1 MVPGFQGAEARFRL
15 RGNSGHSAHPLERQ
29 GALPADRFRVAAAQV
44 HALAASASLRSRD
57 RGGVGQAEFPQEGR
71 GLRPA
76 FAPERNANGGSA
88 SSSTTVPLRHRQV
101 RKAQKTRIQ
110 LRAVKRIRFTL
121 NHIKDERHVMI
132 GIKFIKV
139 QPTTYLL
146 QYRGGKIVREGL
158 GLSFFYYG
166 PTTSLVAVPVAST
179 DTPFIFQETTADFQ
193 AVTIQGQVTYRISEP
208 KRLAALLNYTLE
220 KDGDTYV
227 SEDPEKLPERV
238 IHVINVIAR
247 AELQKL
253 PLREAIRASDTLVQA
268 VKARLVAAEEI
279 TSLGLEVLG
288 LSILAIKPTPET
300 ARALEADTRER
311 LFREADEAT
320 YARRNSAVE
329 QERAIKENE
338 LNTEIAVETK
348 KRQIRETQ
356 MDAERAV
363 QEKEGL
369 LKKEALETNIGL
381 EERRKNM
388 VALAAD
394 NAKAEAD
401 ARAYGVSSTMKA
413 LGSADTKILQALA
426 STGMRPEQL
435 IAFAFQELA
444 GKAEKIGQLN
454 ISPDLLRELL
464 TPQPARK

>member
-1 MVPGFQGAEARFRL
+1 MF
-15 RGNSGHSAHPLERQ
+15 
-29 GALPADRFRVAAAQV
+29 
-44 HALAASASLRSRD
+44 
-57 RGGVGQAEFPQEGR
+57 
-71 GLRPA
+71 
-76 FAPERNANGGSA
+76 
-88 SSSTTVPLRHRQV
+88 
-101 RKAQKTRIQ
+101 
-110 LRAVKRIRFTL
+110 
-121 NHIKDERHVMI
+121 

-300 ARALEADTRER
+300 ARALEAETREQ
-311 LFREADEAT
+311 LFREADEAV

-338 LNTEIAVETK
+338 LNTEIAVENK

-356 MDAERAV
+356 MEAERTV
-363 QEKEGL
+363 QEKKHL
-369 LKKEALETNIGL
+369 VLKEALEANIGM
-381 EERRKNM
+381 EDRRKSL
-388 VALAAD
+388 VALAGE
-394 NAKAEAD
+394 NAKAAAD

-413 LGSADTKILQALA
+413 LGSADAKILQALA
-426 STGMRPEQL
+426 TTGMKPEQL

-444 GKAEKIGQLN
+444 GRADKIGQLN

>member
-1 MVPGFQGAEARFRL
+1 MF
-15 RGNSGHSAHPLERQ
+15 
-29 GALPADRFRVAAAQV
+29 
-44 HALAASASLRSRD
+44 
-57 RGGVGQAEFPQEGR
+57 
-71 GLRPA
+71 
-76 FAPERNANGGSA
+76 
-88 SSSTTVPLRHRQV
+88 
-101 RKAQKTRIQ
+101 
-110 LRAVKRIRFTL
+110 
-121 NHIKDERHVMI
+121 

-146 QYRGGKIVREGL
+146 QYRGGKIVREGI
-158 GLSFFYYG
+158 GQSFFYYS

-193 AVTIQGQVTYRISEP
+193 SVTIQGQVTYRVSEP
-208 KRLAALLNYTLE
+208 KRLAALLNYTLARWGE
-220 KDGDTYV
+220 SYV
-227 SEDPEKLPERV
+227 SEDPDKLPERV
-238 IHVINVIAR
+238 IHVINVLAR

-253 PLREAIRASDTLVQA
+253 PLREALRASDELVKS
-268 VKARLVAAEEI
+268 VKARLSASEEI

-300 ARALEADTRER
+300 ARALEAETREE
-311 LFREADEAT
+311 LFREADEAI

-338 LNTEIAVETK
+338 LNTEIAVENK

-356 MDAERAV
+356 MEANRAV
-363 QEKEGL
+363 QEKENL
-369 LKKEALETNIGL
+369 LRKEALEANIGL
-381 EERRKNM
+381 EDRRKDL
-388 VALAAD
+388 VALAAE
-394 NAKAEAD
+394 NANAEAD

-413 LGSADTKILQALA
+413 LSTADAKILQVLA

-444 GKAEKIGQLN
+444 GKADKIGQLN

-464 TPQPARK
+464 APHAIRK

>member
-1 MVPGFQGAEARFRL
+1 
-15 RGNSGHSAHPLERQ
+15 
-29 GALPADRFRVAAAQV
+29 
-44 HALAASASLRSRD
+44 
-57 RGGVGQAEFPQEGR
+57 
-71 GLRPA
+71 
-76 FAPERNANGGSA
+76 
-88 SSSTTVPLRHRQV
+88 
-101 RKAQKTRIQ
+101 
-110 LRAVKRIRFTL
+110 
-121 NHIKDERHVMI
+121 MI

-193 AVTIQGQVTYRISEP
+193 AVTIQGQVTYRVSEP

-220 KDGDTYV
+220 NDGDTYV

-300 ARALEADTRER
+300 ARALEAETREQ
-311 LFREADEAT
+311 LFREADEAV

-338 LNTEIAVETK
+338 LNTEIAVENK

-356 MDAERAV
+356 MEAERTV
-363 QEKEGL
+363 QEKKHL
-369 LKKEALETNIGL
+369 VLKEALEANIGM
-381 EERRKNM
+381 EDRRKSL
-388 VALAAD
+388 VALAAE

-413 LGSADTKILQALA
+413 LGSADAKILQALA
-426 STGMRPEQL
+426 TTGMKPEQL

-444 GKAEKIGQLN
+444 GRADKIGQLN

>member
-1 MVPGFQGAEARFRL
+1 MF
-15 RGNSGHSAHPLERQ
+15 
-29 GALPADRFRVAAAQV
+29 
-44 HALAASASLRSRD
+44 
-57 RGGVGQAEFPQEGR
+57 
-71 GLRPA
+71 
-76 FAPERNANGGSA
+76 
-88 SSSTTVPLRHRQV
+88 
-101 RKAQKTRIQ
+101 
-110 LRAVKRIRFTL
+110 
-121 NHIKDERHVMI
+121 

-146 QYRGGKIVREGL
+146 QYRGGHIVREGL
-158 GLSFFYYG
+158 GLSFFYYA

-193 AVTIQGQVTYRISEP
+193 AVTIQGQVTYRVGDP
-208 KRLAALLNYTLE
+208 KRLAALLNYTLAR
-220 KDGDTYV
+220 DGETYAA
-227 SEDPEKLPERV
+227 EDPNKLPERV
-238 IHVINVIAR
+238 IHVINVLAR

-253 PLREAIRASDTLVQA
+253 PLREAIRASDELVKA
-268 VKARLVAAEEI
+268 VKGRLVGAEEI
-279 TSLGLEVLG
+279 TALGLEVLG

-300 ARALEADTRER
+300 SRALEAETREK
-311 LFREADEAT
+311 LFREADEAV

-338 LNTEIAVETK
+338 LNTEIAVENK

-356 MDAERAV
+356 MEADRAV
-363 QEKEGL
+363 QEK
-369 LKKEALETNIGL
+369 KHIQQKEALEANIGL
-381 EERRKNM
+381 EDRRKNL
-388 VALAAD
+388 VALAAE

-401 ARAYGVSSTMKA
+401 ARAYGVSTTMKA

-426 STGMRPEQL
+426 TSGMKPEQL

-464 TPQPARK
+464 TPQPVRK